1 MTDSP
6 QAPNDTAPVRGERR
20 ARRDESRERG
30 IGHYIGLGAS
40 VGLLALVV
48 ALAAILIVV
57 PKLAG
62 ATPLTIL
69 TSSME
74 PGLPPGTLIVV
85 EPVDP
90 DELVIGDVVTYQ
102 IRSGDPTVITHRI
115 IGITAVTDGTRT
127 FQLQGDNNSDPDPE
141 AVLEE
146 QVQGRVWYAV
156 PYVGFVNSVVNG
168 ENRAVI
174 IPVVAIALLGYA
186 AATILLGIR
195 SSIVAKRARSTE

>member
-146 QVQGRVWYAV
+146 QVQGRVWYSV